1 MPDPAE
7 RYRDELIRIRSIVA
21 ARTER
26 AWRDLGSWDKADV
39 PRFLAVVL
47 PLVAAG
53 QRRTVAL
60 TDAYLA
66 RVTGRRTVGLD
77 AGRLTG
83 AAVRAG
89 ADPATV
95 YERPFVQVWSA
106 LSNGTPFDDA
116 VNAAGARASGT
127 AQTDISLTMRASA
140 QEFNDTLPAAEKPYR
155 WLRVPSGDSCG
166 LCVTASTQLYKS
178 PDLLPI
184 HDRCDCGVEPVSKD
198 TEKAAKDRNRALLRN
213 LKSQDSYSTDAA
225 HLKRLRVDEEGN
237 FLLPEPATQVH
248 GELGA
253 VLVDASHE
261 FTTAAALP
269 G

>member
-7 RYRDELIRIRSIVA
+7 RYRDELIRVRSIVA
-21 ARTER
+21 SRTER
-26 AWRDLGSWDKADV
+26 AWRELGSWDRADV
-39 PRFLAVVL
+39 ARFLAVAL

-60 TDAYLA
+60 TDAYLS
-66 RVTGRRTVGLD
+66 RMVGRRAVGLNAD
-77 AGRLTG
+77 RLTG

-89 ADPATV
+89 TDPATV
-95 YERPFVQVWSA
+95 YERPFVQLWSA
-106 LSNGTPFDDA
+106 LSNGTPFADA
-116 VNAAGARASGT
+116 MNAAGARASGA

-140 QEFNDTLPAAEKPYR
+140 AEFNDTLPAEERPWR
-155 WLRVPSGDSCG
+155 WVRVPSGESCG

-184 HDRCDCGVEPVSKD
+184 HDRCDCGVEPVSRD
-198 TEKAAKDRNRALLRN
+198 SEKAAKDRNRALLRN

-225 HLKRLRVDEEGN
+225 HLKRLRVDEQGN
-237 FLLPEPATQVH
+237 FVLPEPAVQVH
-248 GELGA
+248 GELGP

>member
-1 MPDPAE
+1 MADPAE
-7 RYRDELIRIRSIVA
+7 RYRDELIRVRSVVA
-21 ARTER
+21 SRTER
-26 AWRDLGSWDKADV
+26 AWRDLGSWDKGDV
-39 PRFLAVVL
+39 PRFLGVVV
-47 PLVAAG
+47 PLVTAG

-60 TDAYLA
+60 TGAYLA
-66 RVTGRRTVGLD
+66 RATGRRNVGLPAD
-77 AGRLTG
+77 RLIG

-89 ADPATV
+89 SDPATV
-95 YERPFVQVWSA
+95 YERPFVQLWSA
-106 LSNGTPFDDA
+106 LSAGRQFSDA
-116 VNAAGARASGT
+116 LNAAGARASAS

-140 QEFNDTLPAAEKPYR
+140 AEFNEVMTPAERPWR
-155 WLRVPSGDSCG
+155 WVRVPSGESCG

-178 PDLLPI
+178 PDLLPL
-184 HDRCDCGVEPVSKD
+184 HDRCDCAVEPVSRD

-213 LKSQDSYSTDAA
+213 LKSQDSYSADAA

-237 FLLPEPATQVH
+237 FVLPEPATQVH
-248 GELGA
+248 GELGP